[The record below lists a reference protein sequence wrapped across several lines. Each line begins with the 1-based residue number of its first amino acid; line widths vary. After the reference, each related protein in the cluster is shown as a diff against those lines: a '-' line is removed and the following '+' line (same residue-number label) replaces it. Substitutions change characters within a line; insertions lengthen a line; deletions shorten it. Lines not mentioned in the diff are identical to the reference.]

1 MASGDALARGA
12 KSAVFPPAKVSQERW
27 DSIWADDK
35 TENVKPAKKKQ
46 PKKVV
51 WSK

>member
-1 MASGDALARGA
+1 MAGDSLARGA

-27 DSIWADDK
+27 DSIFGAPEK
-35 TENVKPAKKKQ
+35 TKEKPAE
-46 PKKVV
+46 PKKPLKKV